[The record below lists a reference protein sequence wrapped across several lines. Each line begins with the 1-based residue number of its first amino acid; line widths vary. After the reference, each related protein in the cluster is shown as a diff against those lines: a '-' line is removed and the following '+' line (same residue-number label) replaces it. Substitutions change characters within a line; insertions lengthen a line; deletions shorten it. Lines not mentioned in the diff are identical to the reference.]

1 MPDYVRKSRPPDK
14 YDIMMMENMYKP
26 PPSKSHKEYKR
37 LAEETSYNRKHPFSQ
52 NLDVKYPGPYGGGK
66 KSKKAKPKKK
76 SRTRKAKPSQTK
88 MPQKR
93 IKSLIKKE
101 KKQQND
107 IYLNS
112 KPSLLKIK
120 ERNLKNATFKK
131 NTKWEKYPSYTS
143 LMTQVQ

>member
-1 MPDYVRKSRPPDK
+1 MLNRNHNDLIK
-14 YDIMMMENMYKP
+14 YDPDNNKHQNTKISNKQYNELIKQ
-26 PPSKSHKEYKR
+26 KSDE
-37 LAEETSYNRKHPFSQ
+37 RKYRYGE
-52 NLDVKYPGPYGGGK
+52 YPGPYGGGK

-112 KPSLLKIK
+112 EPSLLKIK

>member
-1 MPDYVRKSRPPDK
+1 MFEKKLKPYKKPSMIDPKKHFIESKYEVDNSYSAKNPNPPMKHGDY
-14 YDIMMMENMYKP
+14 METLT
-26 PPSKSHKEYKR
+26 KR
-37 LAEETSYNRKHPFSQ
+37 HN
-52 NLDVKYPGPYGGGK
+52 GGK

-112 KPSLLKIK
+112 EPSLLKIK

>member
-1 MPDYVRKSRPPDK
+1 MPGIYYKKERRPDEYDRIIQEMEKSQK
-14 YDIMMMENMYKP
+14 KNL
-26 PPSKSHKEYKR
+26 PSKSSDDYNTRVKNANAQRYPEIYEKR
-37 LAEETSYNRKHPFSQ
+37 II
-52 NLDVKYPGPYGGGK
+52 GGK

-112 KPSLLKIK
+112 EPSLLKIK

>member
-1 MPDYVRKSRPPDK
+1 MPGKFYRLPKKEDK
-14 YDIMMMENMYKP
+14 YDKKVEELLNPKSNKSP
-26 PPSKSHKEYKR
+26 PMKHDDYMDSIGEKKNS
-37 LAEETSYNRKHPFSQ
+37 SY
-52 NLDVKYPGPYGGGK
+52 GGK

-76 SRTRKAKPSQTK
+76 SRTRKAKPTQTK

-112 KPSLLKIK
+112 EPSLLKIK

>member
-1 MPDYVRKSRPPDK
+1 MEKSQK
-14 YDIMMMENMYKP
+14 KNL
-26 PPSKSHKEYKR
+26 PSKSSDDYNTRVKNANAQRYPEIYEKR
-37 LAEETSYNRKHPFSQ
+37 IR
-52 NLDVKYPGPYGGGK
+52 GGK

-112 KPSLLKIK
+112 EPSLLKIK